1 MVNIKDFGAI
11 NDGVT
16 LNTEAI
22 KKAIDFAYNQGG
34 GTVLIPAGKFL
45 TGSIELKSNIN
56 LHIDAGAQV
65 LFVNDKNEYP
75 MVTSRWEGATRPV
88 HAACVYGKDLENI
101 SITGQGKLD
110 GQGEYWWKMRQED
123 REYPRPKL
131 ISFDNCKNVLIDGV
145 KLVDAPFWTINP
157 ICCENVTVNNVSIL
171 NPPDSPNT
179 DGINPESCNN
189 VHISNCHIDVGDDCI
204 AIKAGTEDADKMI
217 PCTNITITN
226 CTMVHGH
233 GGVVIGSE
241 MSGGVRNVVISNCI
255 FEGTDRGI
263 RLKSRRGRG
272 GYVEDIRVN
281 NVIMRDVFSP
291 FIMNLYYFCG
301 PRGKEKYVW
310 DKNPYPVTNETPS
323 FRRIHFSNITATEV
337 RASAGFIYGLPEMFV
352 EDVSFDN
359 IQILMADNA
368 QPEVPA
374 MLAGAKAVQG
384 KGFYVRNA
392 RNILF
397 NKVSIQ
403 NHTGKGFNVKDSENV
418 EVISCSEEN
427 KYLNKW
433 SEKMAISVMK
443 RPLTNPN
450 KWAYE
455 HGVILKGIKEVWEQT
470 GDKKYFD
477 YIKEVMDR
485 FIEEDGSIKYYDR
498 SLFNIDYINNGKLL
512 FMLFEETGEE
522 KYKKAA
528 FLLKSQLEDHPRTS
542 EGVFWHKQI
551 YPYQIWLDGLYMGS
565 PFYAEFVQ
573 KFGKPEEFDDI
584 TKQFIISFKHLKD
597 EQTGLIHHAWD
608 EKMVQFWCDPQ
619 TGLSE
624 NYWARSIGWY
634 AMAIVDVLDYLPEDH
649 KDRDA
654 LITILKETIEGVMKF
669 QDKETGV
676 WYQVIDQGNRT
687 GNYLEA
693 SASVMMVYAMAKG
706 VRKGYLN
713 SKLLPEVN
721 KAYKGVIEQFVTVTK
736 EDLVNL
742 NKNCSVAGLGPDNSR
757 HRDGSFEYYISEPIV
772 VNDGKGVG
780 AFILASCEVEKLN

>member
-1 MVNIKDFGAI
+1 MINIKDYGAI
-11 NDGVT
+11 ADGKT
-16 LNTEAI
+16 LATAAI
-22 KKAIDFAYNQGG
+22 AQAIEYANRQGG
-34 GTVLIPAGKFL
+34 GTVLVPAGDYL

-56 LHIDAGAQV
+56 LYIDSGAK
-65 LFVNDKNEYP
+65 LIFVNDKEAYP

-88 HAACVYGKDLENI
+88 HAACIYGEDLENI
-101 SITGQGKLD
+101 SVTGRGTLD
-110 GQGEYWWKMRQED
+110 GQGEFWWNIRKTDRQ
-123 REYPRPKL
+123 YPRPKL
-131 ISFDNCKNVLIDGV
+131 ISFERCNNVLIDGIS
-145 KLVDAPFWTINP
+145 LMDSPFWTINP
-157 ICCENVTVNNVSIL
+157 ICCDNVTINNVSIL
-171 NPPDSPNT
+171 NPANSPNT

-241 MSGGVRNVVISNCI
+241 MSGGVRNVTISNCV

-263 RLKSRRGRG
+263 RLKTRRGRG

-281 NVIMRDVFSP
+281 NVIMRDVISP

-310 DKNPYPVTNETPS
+310 DKNPYPITDETPS
-323 FRRIHFSNITATEV
+323 FRRVHFSNITATDV
-337 RASAGFIYGLPEMFV
+337 RASAGFIYGLPEMLI

-359 IQILMADNA
+359 VQILMADDA
-368 QPEVPA
+368 EPEIPA
-374 MLAGAKAVQG
+374 MLAGGVPVQG

-392 RNILF
+392 KDILF
-397 NKVSIQ
+397 NKVTIK
-403 NHTGKGFNVKDSENV
+403 NHTDQGFNVKDSENV
-418 EVISCSEEN
+418 EIIGCMEER
-427 KYLNKW
+427 KYINNW
-433 SEKMAISVMK
+433 SQKMADSVIE
-443 RPLTNPN
+443 RPLTNPE

-455 HGVILKGIKEVWEQT
+455 HGVILKGIQEVWEKT

-485 FIEEDGSIKYYDR
+485 FIQEDGSIKYYDQ

-512 FMLFEETGEE
+512 FVLFEETGEE

-528 FLLKSQLEDHPRTS
+528 FLLRSQLEEHPRTS

-551 YPYQIWLDGLYMGS
+551 YPHQIWLDGLYMGS

-584 TKQFIISFKHLKD
+584 TKQFIISYNHLKD
-597 EQTGLIHHAWD
+597 EKTGLIHHAWD
-608 EKMVQFWCDPQ
+608 EKMKQFWCDPQ

-624 NYWARSIGWY
+624 NYWGRSIGWY
-634 AMAIVDVLDYLPEDH
+634 AMAIVDVLDYLPENH
-649 KDRDA
+649 KDRGS
-654 LITILKETIEGVMKF
+654 LIHILKETIDGMMKY

-676 WYQVIDQGNRT
+676 WYQVVDQGDRT

-693 SASVMMVYAMAKG
+693 SASTMIVYAMAKG
-706 VRKGYLN
+706 IRKGYL
-713 SKLLPEVN
+713 SADLKKEVK
-721 KAYKGVIEQFVTVTK
+721 KAYQGVIEQFVTVTK
-736 EDLVNL
+736 QGLVNL
-742 NKNCSVAGLGPDNSR
+742 NKNCSVAGLGPDSTP

-780 AFILASCEVEKLN
+780 AFILASCELEAL